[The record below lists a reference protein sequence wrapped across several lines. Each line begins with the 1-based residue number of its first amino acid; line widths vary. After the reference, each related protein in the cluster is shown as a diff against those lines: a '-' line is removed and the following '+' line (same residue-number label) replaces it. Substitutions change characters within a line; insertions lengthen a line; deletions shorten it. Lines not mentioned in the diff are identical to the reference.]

1 MDLAGGWGESDPV
14 CSAKGHEGG
23 AEDEDMEDDT
33 KDKAGAGQAPVNP
46 QQTSQL
52 VNRPSLQSA
61 PETVYNPQQV
71 ESISAVLAKSKEE
84 AKKKKA
90 TKKGN

>member
-1 MDLAGGWGESDPV
+1 
-14 CSAKGHEGG
+14 
-23 AEDEDMEDDT
+23 MEDDT
-33 KDKAGAGQAPVNP
+33 KDKAGAGQAPENP

-61 PETVYNPQQV
+61 PETVFNPQQV